1 MASQR
6 QERVMSIFKSDETYS
21 GKISVVAQI
30 RAKSGHEDD
39 VRAMFSKVVG
49 PSQKEA
55 GCLKYNLFEDVH
67 YTGSFFTMEEW
78 INEEALTTHLTVNKA
93 ALDKA
98 KALLRED
105 LRISVLKL
113 IE

>member
-1 MASQR
+1 
-6 QERVMSIFKSDETYS
+6 MSLLGGSE
-21 GKISVVAQI
+21 KITVVAQI
-30 RAKSGHEDD
+30 RAKSGHEDE
-39 VRAMFSKVVG
+39 VRKAFTAVVG

-55 GCLKYNLFEDVH
+55 GCISYHLFEDKH
-67 YTGSFFTMEEW
+67 YTGSFFTVEEW
-78 INEEALTTHLTVNKA
+78 ESEEALDTHLRVNKG

-113 IE
+113 VA

>member
-1 MASQR
+1 
-6 QERVMSIFKSDETYS
+6 MSLFGSDETYT

-39 VRAMFSKVVG
+39 VRSMFEKVVG
-49 PSQKEA
+49 PSQKES
-55 GCLKYNLFEDVH
+55 GCIKYNLFEDVH
-67 YTGSFFTMEEW
+67 YTGSFFTVEEW
-78 INEEALTTHLTVNKA
+78 ESEAALTTHLTVNKA

-98 KALLRED
+98 KAYLRED

-113 IE
+113 IA